1 MVRKINIENERQF
14 ENRKVLEGDVRAAQ
28 SKFYWATMLK
38 MDQFN
43 STVAKLISG
52 KQILEIGCSSGG
64 TAQEYCKSCEHL
76 TGVDV
81 SDEGIKAAK
90 ALNLDNAIFEVCD
103 AHHLPFK
110 DGQYDVVIVSSLL
123 HHLDLEVA
131 LTEIRRVLKV
141 GGLLLAREP
150 LGTNPVFNFY
160 RLLTP
165 DVRTE
170 DERPF
175 THGDLK
181 LMNEKFLPTN
191 VVFFGLTSV
200 LTAFIQST
208 RLRYLLTRFDELL
221 AKTPIKYLCWQ
232 FWGVYKKIGTES

>member
-1 MVRKINIENERQF
+1 VVRKINIENERQF

-28 SKFYWATMLK
+28 SKFYWATMLQV
-38 MDQFN
+38 DQFTL
-43 STVAKLISG
+43 TVASLING
-52 KQILEIGCSSGG
+52 KKILEIGCSSGG
-64 TAQEYCKSCEHL
+64 AAQEYCKSCEHL

-90 ALNLDNAIFEVCD
+90 ALNIDNAIFQECD
-103 AHHLPFK
+103 AHHLPFE
-110 DGQYDVVIVSSLL
+110 DGKFDAVIVNSLL

-160 RLLTP
+160 RQLTP
-165 DVRTE
+165 EARTV

-175 THGDLK
+175 SQSDLK
-181 LMNEKFLPTN
+181 LMNDKFLPITI
-191 VVFFGLTSV
+191 VFFGLTSV
-200 LTAFIQST
+200 LSAFIQST

-221 AKTPIKYLCWQ
+221 ARTPIRYLCWQ
-232 FWGVYKKIGTES
+232 FWGVYKKVDTEC

>member
-1 MVRKINIENERQF
+1 MVRKINIDNERQF

-28 SKFYWATMLK
+28 SKYYWATMLK
-38 MDQFN
+38 VEQFN

-64 TAQEYCKSCEHL
+64 AAQDYCQSCEHF

-90 ALNLDNAIFEVCD
+90 ALNLDNAIFQECD
-103 AHHLPFK
+103 AHQLPFE
-110 DGQYDVVIVSSLL
+110 DGKFDVVIVSSLL

-131 LTEIRRVLKV
+131 LSEIRRVLKV
-141 GGLLLAREP
+141 GGHLLAKEP

-165 DVRTE
+165 EARTV

-175 THGDLK
+175 SQSDLK
-181 LMNEKFLPTN
+181 LMNTTFLPTT
-191 VVFFGLTSV
+191 VVYFGLTSV
-200 LTAFIQST
+200 LSAFIQST
-208 RLRYLLTRFDELL
+208 KLRYLLTRFDDLL

-232 FWGVYKKIGTES
+232 FWGVYQKVEAES